1 MGFSLWPLK
10 DKAIPR
16 VQQIALRFSRVVCM
30 CVCVCERER
39 DERGEGGIGSHLQEP
54 NRNDP
59 VMFTQKQ

>member
-30 CVCVCERER
+30 CVRERQRER
-39 DERGEGGIGSHLQEP
+39 DERGESGIGSHLQELH
-54 NRNDP
+54 RNDP
-59 VMFTQKQ
+59 VMLTQQL

>member
-16 VQQIALRFSRVVCM
+16 VQQIDLRFSRVVCM
-30 CVCVCERER
+30 YVCVWER
-39 DERGEGGIGSHLQEP
+39 DERGEGGIGSHLQEL

-59 VMFTQKQ
+59 VMLTQQL